1 MELLDTVIRNGRVLD
16 PANGL
21 DVWGLDLGIKDGK
34 IVRSSNQQVSAS
46 SSEEFDATGCYVVP
60 GLIDSHV
67 HVYQHCTTLG
77 VDPDET
83 CLKRG
88 IIIISILSH
97 WLLKWV
103 VLGIVF

>member
-16 PANGL
+16 PANGM
-21 DVWGLDLGIKDGK
+21 DRPSAYLGIKDGK
-34 IVRSSNQQVSAS
+34 IAGLWSSNREVPAS
-46 SSEEFDATGCYVVP
+46 SQEFDATGCYVVP

-88 IIIISILSH
+88 I
-97 WLLKWV
+97 V
-103 VLGIVF
+103 